1 MSRSKGATN
10 LITREAREQ
19 LAEILEA
26 RGDDLR
32 TWGLDIIFKGKI
44 SGVRGK
50 IDPQL
55 RIAVWREMMSFAFAK
70 QATIKHEVDGAD
82 TQISF
87 SWEQDDDI
95 IEGEIG
101 IVN

>member
-32 TWGLDIIFKGKI
+32 EWGLDIIFKGKI
-44 SGVRGK
+44 KGVAGR
-50 IDPQL
+50 IDPNL
-55 RIAVWREMMSFAFAK
+55 RISVWREMMSYAFAK
-70 QATIKHEVDGAD
+70 QATIKHEVEGAD

-87 SWEQDDDI
+87 TWEDCDEDI
-95 IEGEIG
+95 IEGEIAH
-101 IVN
+101 